1 MKSFLILFFVLIF
14 STLSWGKPCR
24 GNRCGNRSIP
34 QGSCSTGSCQSNFP
48 LFQSPF
54 PNGTQNNETFD
65 TRGFDTFNRTDALG
79 GSSINNSANLG
90 PTFNTVG
97 AFNSLGG
104 RVHDRGGFLFIGNNP
119 IFIGDHGEVLV
130 KDFTTGQLIPADF
143 NTSSQVL
150 GMYRDWALRVEA
162 GECPNSRGF
171 AIAQRALNSEFN
183 QPGIAGG
190 FEGGIAGGLNHNPNS
205 PGHTLDDGLNHQ
217 PPTVVQPPQNPA
229 TSENSGPKTEPNSG
243 KHAEPKSPLPSEKH
257 PVDDSVPPANE
268 TSESLDQMKLQVFS
282 DSQGHFFLMDPK
294 AMGENIFIGDG
305 KSFSRVSG
313 TGFAGNRGSS
323 FHLRFKDPRYTGVD
337 ESLSFDFADPRA
349 EFKRSSVKDAS
360 DILFKDDKMTVRC
373 GTHLTD
379 YKEVKGDE
387 ALKLLKGAKISQSN
401 KTPCEPFNP

>member
-1 MKSFLILFFVLIF
+1 VKSFLILFFVLIF

-34 QGSCSTGSCQSNFP
+34 QGSCSNGSCQSNFP
-48 LFQSPF
+48 LFRSPF
-54 PNGTQNNETFD
+54 PNGTQSNDTFD
-65 TRGFDTFNRTDALG
+65 SRTFDTFNPTDALG

-130 KDFTTGQLIPADF
+130 KDFTTGQLVPADF

-150 GMYRDWALRVEA
+150 AMYRDWALRVEA

-190 FEGGIAGGLNHNPNS
+190 FQGGIAGGLGQNPNV
-205 PGHTLDDGLNHQ
+205 PGHTLDGGISDKTPNENL
-217 PPTVVQPPQNPA
+217 PSQNPA
-229 TSENSGPKTEPNSG
+229 TSQNSGTHNKESKSTPPTENHPIDSS
-243 KHAEPKSPLPSEKH
+243 APPQSE
-257 PVDDSVPPANE
+257 A
-268 TSESLDQMKLQVFS
+268 TESLDKMNLQVFS
-282 DSQGHFFLMDPK
+282 DSNGHFLLMDPK

-305 KSFSRVSG
+305 KSISRVSG
-313 TGFAGNRGSS
+313 AGFAGNPGSS

-337 ESLSFDFADPRA
+337 ESLSFDFAEPRA
-349 EFKRSSVKDAS
+349 EFNKSPVKDAS
-360 DILFKDDKMTVRC
+360 DILFKDDKLTVRC
-373 GTHLTD
+373 GTNLTD
-379 YKEVKGDE
+379 YKEVKEDE
-387 ALKLLKGAKISQSN
+387 ALKLLKEAKISQSN
-401 KTPCEPFNP
+401 KTPCDPFNP